1 MVPSLKSLT
10 NMPASAYQ
18 KIYDVVRLIPIGKV
32 ATYGQIAD
40 LAGLYGKARL
50 VGYALFQ
57 VELES
62 DVPWQRVVN
71 AKGEISYSTA
81 REGGDY
87 LQKNL
92 LEQEGIEFK
101 ANGSIDL
108 KLYRW
113 DAPIDLLTETP
124 SKLDELL
131 VNVTP
136 EVIDGEYDWGKSVG
150 KELW

>member
-1 MVPSLKSLT
+1 
-10 NMPASAYQ
+10 MPASAYQ

-71 AKGEISYSTA
+71 AKGEISYS
-81 REGGDY
+81 
-87 LQKNL
+87 
-92 LEQEGIEFK
+92 
-101 ANGSIDL
+101 
-108 KLYRW
+108 
-113 DAPIDLLTETP
+113 PIDLLTETP

-131 VNVTP
+131 VNVTH
-136 EVIDGEYDWGKSVG
+136 EVIGGEYDWGQSVG

>member
-1 MVPSLKSLT
+1 
-10 NMPASAYQ
+10 MPASAYH
-18 KIYDVVRLIPIGKV
+18 KIYDVVRQIPIGKV

-57 VELES
+57 VELAS
-62 DVPWQRVVN
+62 DIPWQRVVN

-81 REGGDY
+81 RSGGDY

-92 LEQEGIEFK
+92 LEQEGITFK
-101 ANGSIDL
+101 ANGAIDL

-113 DAPIDLLTETP
+113 DAPIDLLTETTSP
-124 SKLDELL
+124 KTYQLDELL
-131 VNVTP
+131 VNITP
-136 EVIDGEYDWGKSVG
+136 EIMGGEYDWGQPVG
-150 KELW
+150 KEVW